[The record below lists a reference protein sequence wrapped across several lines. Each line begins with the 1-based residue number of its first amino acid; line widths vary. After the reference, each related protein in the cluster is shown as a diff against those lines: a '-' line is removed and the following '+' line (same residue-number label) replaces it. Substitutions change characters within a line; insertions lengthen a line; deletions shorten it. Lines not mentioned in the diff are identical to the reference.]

1 LQFLE
6 DLKVLWGAWP
16 QETGWDSKWLA
27 WSWQYPKDCGTSV
40 WICSCTC
47 ENLYIN
53 EAWQRLKVAIFAEAV
68 HIVIVHTR
76 TRLEG
81 I

>member
-6 DLKVLWGAWP
+6 DLKVLWGARP
-16 QETGWDSKWLA
+16 QETGGDSKWLA
-27 WSWQYPKDCGTSV
+27 WSWQYRKDCGTSV

-68 HIVIVHTR
+68 HIVIIHAR
-76 TRLEG
+76 AGLKG